1 MRLSLNT
8 RRDIYDQES
17 DKIHVA
23 LVTID
28 HPEIIAQ
35 LGAPL
40 RVCGDVL
47 TRISDDP
54 TRIEPERY
62 GVVSGGLEYE
72 HVLMS
77 WERPGS
83 EKDAS
88 PSFTLVF
95 DNVPG
100 MSKLLRSFSY
110 PPATASLVVVFADA
124 PNLELERYDGYD
136 MVAVEADESSV
147 RFTLTQELLDDE
159 PCGETMSFDKCP
171 ALFDL

>member
-17 DKIHVA
+17 EKIHVA

-28 HPEIIAQ
+28 HPD
-35 LGAPL
+35 LDAPI
-40 RVCGDVL
+40 RVSGDDTMRL
-47 TRISDDP
+47 TDDP
-54 TRIEPERY
+54 TRINPERY
-62 GVVSGGLEYE
+62 GTISNGIEYE
-72 HVLMS
+72 NVIMS
-77 WERPGS
+77 WERPGD
-83 EKDAS
+83 EKDAT

-100 MSKLLRSFSY
+100 MTRLLRSFLY

-124 PNLELERYDGYD
+124 PDLEIDRHDGYE
-136 MVAVEADESSV
+136 MVAVESDEASV
-147 RFTLTQELLDDE
+147 RFTLTQEGIEDE
-159 PCGETMSFDKCP
+159 PCGETMSWDKCP